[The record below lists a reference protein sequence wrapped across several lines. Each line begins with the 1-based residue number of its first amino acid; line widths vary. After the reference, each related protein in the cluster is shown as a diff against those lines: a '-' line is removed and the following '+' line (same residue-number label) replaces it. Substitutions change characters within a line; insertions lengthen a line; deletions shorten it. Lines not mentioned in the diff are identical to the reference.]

1 MIVLIRIAGLV
12 NMKQELEETLFR
24 MRMRK
29 KYTCV
34 ILNETPEVMGM
45 IAKVRNLVAY
55 GKINEETLVSLIK
68 ARAKKIGDS
77 KAKIENAEKI
87 AKEVLAGKNLED
99 LGIKPFF
106 GLHPARGGIKNT
118 KLHYPKGVLGDN
130 KEDINK
136 LIGKML

>member
-1 MIVLIRIAGLV
+1 
-12 NMKQELEETLFR
+12 
-24 MRMRK
+24 
-29 KYTCV
+29 
-34 ILNETPEVMGM
+34 M